1 VQIRPRACQQKGCI
15 SPLLLICLLFRISFF
30 LALVVMAYR
39 QVSAV
44 RTHPCMQY
52 TCGSGAHLMLS
63 PSRPSIPQGTTGAQ
77 GTQAAGWINTRATP
91 ESEWLHHLQLEC
103 VFCQHG
109 KKKELFGPQRSRR
122 GPMQIMRCAWQQK
135 GCTSPSATSSGR
147 YQVPLLTWDAA
158 RAPWSCTEVPFY
170 FPIPK

>member
-1 VQIRPRACQQKGCI
+1 
-15 SPLLLICLLFRISFF
+15 LELFASIPA
-30 LALVVMAYR
+30 LADEHHK
-39 QVSAV
+39 Q
-44 RTHPCMQY
+44 QY
-52 TCGSGAHLMLS
+52 TCGSGGTPHAF
-63 PSRPSIPQGTTGAQ
+63 SIEAVNPAGPQGIMGAL
-77 GTQAAGWINTRATP
+77 GTRGAGWINTRATP